1 MAASRGRPSVAAMP
15 VFRWL
20 ASPLV
25 LISSA
30 AMLSAGAQPSRQTQT
45 ATVAVS
51 LRVLSQSAF
60 DGPGDGVWASLEP
73 GQALRILPSGGARTR
88 VVTTAAT
95 QVVVSGTPL
104 LGPGGAMLRV
114 RFTCS
119 FGGGL
124 SVSAAEPFD
133 CVDGV
138 VAGLDGARLSSM
150 PLAIGAELGARETAG
165 LPAGLYAG
173 RVTLTATQ
181 SAY

>member
-1 MAASRGRPSVAAMP
+1 MPFSRR
-15 VFRWL
+15 L
-20 ASPLV
+20 AYLMV
-25 LISSA
+25 VVWSA
-30 AMLSAGAQPSRQTQT
+30 AAIAAAGAQPSRQSQT

-51 LRVLSQSAF
+51 LHVLPQASF
-60 DGPGDGVWASLEP
+60 DGPGDGVSAELVP
-73 GQALRILPSGGARTR
+73 GQGLRIPPSAGARTR
-88 VVTTAAT
+88 VVYTAAM

-104 LGPGGAMLRV
+104 LGPGGATLRV

-138 VAGLDGARLSSM
+138 VAGLDGRRLSSM
-150 PLAIGAELGARETAG
+150 PLAIGAELAARETVG

-173 RVTLTATQ
+173 LVTLTATQ
-181 SAY
+181 PAY

>member
-1 MAASRGRPSVAAMP
+1 MI
-15 VFRWL
+15 L
-20 ASPLV
+20 AWSGV
-25 LISSA
+25 IA
-30 AMLSAGAQPSRQTQT
+30 SAGAQPSRQTQT

-51 LRVLSQSAF
+51 LRVLPQASF
-60 DGPGDGVWASLEP
+60 DGGVDGVSAVVEP
-73 GQALRILPSGGARTR
+73 GQALHVLPSSGARTR
-88 VVTTAAT
+88 IVTTAAT

-104 LGPGGAMLRV
+104 LGPGGATLRV

-133 CVDGV
+133 CADGV

-150 PLAIGAELGARETAG
+150 PLAIGAELGAGETAG

>member
-1 MAASRGRPSVAAMP
+1 MSLS
-15 VFRWL
+15 RWL
-20 ASPLV
+20 AYPVV
-25 LISSA
+25 LAGSGVIA
-30 AMLSAGAQPSRQTQT
+30 SAGAQASQPSRQTQT

-51 LRVLSQSAF
+51 LRVLPQAAF
-60 DGPGDGVWASLEP
+60 EGPGDGVSAAVEP
-73 GQALRILPSGGARTR
+73 GQALRIPPSAGARVR
-88 VVTTAAT
+88 VVTMAAT

-104 LGPGGAMLRV
+104 VGPGGATIRV

-138 VAGLDGARLSSM
+138 VAGLDGARLSSV
-150 PLAIGAELGARETAG
+150 PLAIGAELGARETVG

-173 RVTLTATQ
+173 RVTLTATH